1 LFALLDKHSRRAN
14 NGYIISTRFF
24 FTIVTGENTLVL
36 NHEITKSIFDG
47 RYSWDGKKKDRR
59 EPIAW
64 FPGAYD
70 LKILDLTF
78 GKKNITFLKPFLCIY
93 TNTGAGYSI
102 SEHPEKFAKNVCRDF
117 SLDMEKVLW
126 VEKLDREQDIFE
138 IISFV
143 KCGILGDD
151 SIYLIKKRKPRDN
164 EMRLI
169 SKVMKE

>member
-1 LFALLDKHSRRAN
+1 LSNPETNR
-14 NGYIISTRFF
+14 
-24 FTIVTGENTLVL
+24 
-36 NHEITKSIFDG
+36 SIFTG
-47 RYSWDGKKKDRR
+47 RYSWDGKKTDQR

-70 LKILDLTF
+70 LKIVNLTI

-102 SEHPEKFAKNVCRDF
+102 SEHPEKFAKSVCHDF
-117 SLDMEKVLW
+117 DLEIDKVLW
-126 VEKLDREQDIFE
+126 VEQLVPGKTMFE
-138 IISFV
+138 VVNFE

-151 SIYLIKKRKPRDN
+151 SFYLIKKRPPREN

-169 SKVMKE
+169 SNALQA